1 MDRRVLWGACV
12 ALVCATAVAGAQK
25 GSRVVF
31 NKPAQR

>member
-1 MDRRVLWGACV
+1 MGRRVLWGACV
-12 ALVCATAVAGAQK
+12 ALACVTAAAGAEK